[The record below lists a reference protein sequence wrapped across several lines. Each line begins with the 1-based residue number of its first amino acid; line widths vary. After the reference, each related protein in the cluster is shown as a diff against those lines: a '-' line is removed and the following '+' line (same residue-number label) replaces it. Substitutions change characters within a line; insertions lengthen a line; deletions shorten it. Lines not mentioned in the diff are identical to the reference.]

1 MRESRRLKVL
11 DQIGKLEK
19 ALRDIGFLNGEVK
32 VISIGKFVSVDD
44 FLHDLYHTVK
54 MRG

>member
-1 MRESRRLKVL
+1 MREARRQKAL

-19 ALRDIGFLNGEVK
+19 ALRDIGFLNEEVK
-32 VISIGKFVSVDD
+32 VINIGKFVSVND
-44 FLHDLYHTVK
+44 FLHNLYHEIK